1 MTWFIRN
8 MIFGNSFMFM
18 LSSYKKGDKVGVCK
32 NYYGHSCFTNCYY
45 QYNYENLD
53 LLQYCKEKALQE
65 KFDDTNLG

>member
-1 MTWFIRN
+1 
-8 MIFGNSFMFM
+8 M